1 VGLIITQDGRFKY
14 ANQAA
19 SEILEYPIEEMLNWD
34 AREGYIKIVHPVD
47 RALVMEQER
56 RKDIGG
62 NDVVVHYAW
71 KALTKRGRTKCVE
84 TYWKPISFQGKGAN
98 LMTMIDIT
106 ERDRAEKA
114 FKRSEKLYRELV
126 ASVSSIVWEC
136 DANTIEFSFVSKE
149 AERLLGYPVRRW
161 IKEPGFWQG
170 HIHEDDRQWTIDY
183 CTKAT
188 AEKRDHEL
196 EYRMIAADGRTVWL
210 RDIVHVVVENNEP
223 VKLRGIMTDISERK
237 LVEEEIVNL
246 AKFPAEDPDP
256 VLRVLTD
263 CTIVYRNEASK
274 TLLEFWRCLQDAPI
288 PDSARECIKKAL
300 NTGKVVHDEVLCCD
314 KVYSLRYAP
323 VTEAGYVNIY
333 ANDITERRQAEE
345 ALTESQESLAHAQRI
360 THIGNW
366 DWNVDQDNLLWSDEM
381 FRIFGLDRAEFTANY
396 NDFINIV
403 HPEDREF
410 VNEQVQS
417 ALEGRAP
424 FDCQFR
430 LLLKD
435 GTLKDIEAKGKIFR
449 DENGK
454 PMRMIGTNQDI
465 TERKQA
471 EEAIKEIQ
479 ERFSDFFRNAPIGFH
494 IFCSDRVII
503 DINDAELAMI
513 GYTRDEIVGKKTW
526 ADLIIPEQRKQFEE
540 HWNSIITKGEVENL
554 EYTLVHK
561 QGHLVDVLLSASS
574 RFDEDGCLINTR
586 GSVLNITE
594 RKQAEEALRDSEMK
608 SRALLEGSP
617 VCNKIIDLDS
627 RLLYMSAAGIKCL
640 KIPDIKPYYGTVY
653 PLQFYPESAQGPLIE
668 HLERAKAG
676 ETSSVEAPA
685 LDMEGRE
692 VWFHTTFVPACDDQ
706 GRIEY
711 IIASSVNITER
722 KRADELIRVS
732 EANYRAI
739 FESANDA
746 IFIHDIEK
754 GEILDFNP
762 KMSEI
767 FGYTRAEAK
776 DFTVDDLSSGKP
788 GYTQKDALEWI
799 RKASD
804 GTPQV
809 FEWQCRH
816 KSGRLFRAE
825 VSLKRARISGQDR
838 MLAIVRDITDRKA

>member
-1 VGLIITQDGRFKY
+1 LDAAYEQLQRSEQKFRYIAEQSIVGLIITQDGRFKY

-161 IKEPGFWQG
+161 IKETGFWQG

-188 AEKRDHEL
+188 TEKRDHEL

-223 VKLRGIMTDISERK
+223 VKLRGIMTDITERK

-246 AKFPAEDPDP
+246 AKFPAESPDP
-256 VLRVLTD
+256 VLRIAPD
-263 CTIVYRNEASK
+263 GTILYHNEASEA
-274 TLLEFWRCLQDAPI
+274 LLEFWRCLQDVPV
-288 PDSARECIKKAL
+288 PDITRTCIEEAL
-300 NTGKVVHDEVLCCD
+300 NSGKVIHDEVQCCD
-314 KVYSLRYAP
+314 KVFSLTYAP
-323 VTEAGYVNIY
+323 VGEAGYVNIY
-333 ANDITERRQAEE
+333 AHDITERR
-345 ALTESQESLAHAQRI
+345 
-360 THIGNW
+360 
-366 DWNVDQDNLLWSDEM
+366 
-381 FRIFGLDRAEFTANY
+381 
-396 NDFINIV
+396 
-403 HPEDREF
+403 
-410 VNEQVQS
+410 
-417 ALEGRAP
+417 
-424 FDCQFR
+424 
-430 LLLKD
+430 
-435 GTLKDIEAKGKIFR
+435 
-449 DENGK
+449 
-454 PMRMIGTNQDI
+454 
-465 TERKQA
+465 QA

-479 ERFSDFFRNAPIGFH
+479 ERFSDFFKNAPIGFH
-494 IFCSDRVII
+494 IFRSDRVII

-594 RKQAEEALRDSEMK
+594 NRRRRRCVTLR
-608 SRALLEGSP
+608 
-617 VCNKIIDLDS
+617 
-627 RLLYMSAAGIKCL
+627 
-640 KIPDIKPYYGTVY
+640 
-653 PLQFYPESAQGPLIE
+653 
-668 HLERAKAG
+668 
-676 ETSSVEAPA
+676 
-685 LDMEGRE
+685 
-692 VWFHTTFVPACDDQ
+692 
-706 GRIEY
+706 
-711 IIASSVNITER
+711 
-722 KRADELIRVS
+722 
-732 EANYRAI
+732 
-739 FESANDA
+739 
-746 IFIHDIEK
+746 
-754 GEILDFNP
+754 
-762 KMSEI
+762 
-767 FGYTRAEAK
+767 
-776 DFTVDDLSSGKP
+776 
-788 GYTQKDALEWI
+788 
-799 RKASD
+799 
-804 GTPQV
+804 
-809 FEWQCRH
+809 
-816 KSGRLFRAE
+816 
-825 VSLKRARISGQDR
+825 
-838 MLAIVRDITDRKA
+838 